1 MADATPRFPEEG
13 LRFLRALARH
23 NDREWFR
30 ARKDVYERALRA
42 PMAAVV
48 EAFDREFRDFAPEL
62 VAVPRISI
70 FRIYRDTRFS
80 EDKTPLKTHIA
91 AVFPY
96 HGLPKGSAPG
106 LYLEVNPKTVFVAG
120 GLYRPD
126 PADLRLVRAHLAEN
140 VTRFRSIVESPGFV
154 RTCGG
159 LQGEQLQRV
168 PRGYAPDHPAAA
180 YLQYRQFVAAREF
193 PVSLA
198 ATGRF
203 FPTILKIFR
212 DAAPFVRFLGEPL
225 APRARSHQ

>member
-1 MADATPRFPEEG
+1 MPAAAPRFPEEG
-13 LRFLRALARH
+13 LRFLRALARN

-30 ARKDVYERALRA
+30 ARKDVYERALRR

-48 EAFDREFRDFAPEL
+48 EAFDRDFRTYAPEL
-62 VAVPRISI
+62 VAVPRVSI

-106 LYLEVNPKTVFVAG
+106 LYLEVNPRTVFVAG

-126 PADLRLVRAHLAEN
+126 PTDLRAVREHLAAN
-140 VTRFRSIVESPGFV
+140 YTRFRSIIDSPGFR
-154 RTCGG
+154 RTCGALHG
-159 LQGEQLQRV
+159 DQLQRP

-180 YLQYRQFVAAREF
+180 YLRYRQFVVVREF
-193 PVSLA
+193 PASLA
-198 ATGRF
+198 TTARF
-203 FPTILKIFR
+203 FPTVRAVFR
-212 DAAPFVRFLGEPL
+212 TAAPLVGFLGEPL
-225 APRARSHQ
+225 VPRASR